1 MICHWGV
8 KYVDPG
14 CFIFKWESQV
24 RRLCLLHL
32 KSLKSGLHWAYI
44 CRTVCLKSRLSS
56 LFSSLFSPWLTPSL
70 STLQQMKE
78 QSLNL
83 LLSASHLDHKNSCSE
98 HANQYPP
105 ILRTAAKDSQRWLF
119 TKSRAERAQCY
130 LIELPVAKLWAG
142 THNGRRLMTVQALTP
157 CPRPFPEPHFRA
169 AAAISQLL
177 ATDSLCHD

>member
-1 MICHWGV
+1 MCRPWLFYFQMG
-8 KYVDPG
+8 KPG
-14 CFIFKWESQV
+14 
-24 RRLCLLHL
+24 
-32 KSLKSGLHWAYI
+32 
-44 CRTVCLKSRLSS
+44 S
-56 LFSSLFSPWLTPSL
+56 LFMSFTFKESKIRAPL
-70 STLQQMKE
+70 SIHLSHCVLEKLAQFLIQQPLQSVIDSFPQHPAADE
-78 QSLNL
+78 GTQSLNL

-142 THNGRRLMTVQALTP
+142 AHNGRRLMTVQALTP